1 MDQKKTYTQ
10 EQYNEVELEL
20 ELLKMSHEK
29 NYETYQEALT
39 KINKLELQ
47 SKKMLEMLK
56 YFTDYPDSDFQNI
69 SYSDK
74 FEMTVMAHKIAEAKQ
89 LIKEITN

>member
-1 MDQKKTYTQ
+1 MDQKTYTQ
-10 EQYNEVELEL
+10 EQYNDLEVELGVL
-20 ELLKMSHEK
+20 YATNEK
-29 NYETYQEALT
+29 NFETYLEALT

-56 YFTDYPDSDFQNI
+56 FFIDNNMLSARGD
-69 SYSDK
+69 
-74 FEMTVMAHKIAEAKQ
+74 ELAEQ

>member
-1 MDQKKTYTQ
+1 MDQKTYTQ
-10 EQYNEVELEL
+10 EQYNDLEVELGVL
-20 ELLKMSHEK
+20 YATNEK
-29 NYETYQEALT
+29 NFETYNEALT

-56 YFTDYPDSDFQNI
+56 FFIDNNMLSARGD
-69 SYSDK
+69 
-74 FEMTVMAHKIAEAKQ
+74 ELAEQ